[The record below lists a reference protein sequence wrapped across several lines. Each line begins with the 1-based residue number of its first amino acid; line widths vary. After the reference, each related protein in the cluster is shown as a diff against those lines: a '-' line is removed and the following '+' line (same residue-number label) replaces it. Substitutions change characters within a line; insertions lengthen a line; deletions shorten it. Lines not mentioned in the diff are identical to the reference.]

1 MEIAKTE
8 TMAMTDDIKQQTPTG
23 SQNSDTDG
31 DTPCLRILLAEDHKV
46 NQMLATTM
54 LENLGHSVDL
64 VVNGAEAVEAVKSTA
79 YDLVLMD
86 VQMPVMNGVDATI
99 AIRNLDGRGARIPVI
114 AMTANAMQ
122 GDREQY
128 LAAGMDDYIAKPII
142 LVDLAGKV
150 LEWGSKR
157 SECGVVAPAEQ

>member
-1 MEIAKTE
+1 
-8 TMAMTDDIKQQTPTG
+8 MTDNINEQITMVAKETDEDDETG
-23 SQNSDTDG
+23 STGGAPSI
-31 DTPCLRILLAEDHKV
+31 RVLLAEDHKV

-54 LENLGHSVDL
+54 LENLGHTVEL
-64 VVNGAEAVEAVKSTA
+64 VVNGAEAVEGVKSNS

-86 VQMPVMNGVDATI
+86 VQMPVMNGVEATI
-99 AIRNLDGRGARIPVI
+99 AIRKLGGQGASIPVI

-142 LVDLAGKV
+142 LTDLAEKV
-150 LEWGSKR
+150 LKWGSKR
-157 SECGVVAPAEQ
+157 SSRGTAEPEI

>member
-1 MEIAKTE
+1 MIENISEQITMGAK
-8 TMAMTDDIKQQTPTG
+8 
-23 SQNSDTDG
+23 DTDEDG
-31 DTPCLRILLAEDHKV
+31 ETASAGGASNIRVLLAEDHKV

-54 LENLGHSVDL
+54 LENLGHTVDL
-64 VVNGAEAVEAVKSTA
+64 VVNGAEAVEAVKSNS

-86 VQMPVMNGVDATI
+86 VQMPVMNGVEATI
-99 AIRNLDGRGARIPVI
+99 AIRELDGDSASIPVI

-142 LVDLAGKV
+142 LVDLAEKV
-150 LEWGSKR
+150 MKWGSKR
-157 SECGVVAPAEQ
+157 SDGGTAAPEK

>member
-1 MEIAKTE
+1 
-8 TMAMTDDIKQQTPTG
+8 MTDNINEQITMVAKETDEDDETG
-23 SQNSDTDG
+23 STGGAPSI
-31 DTPCLRILLAEDHKV
+31 RVLLAEDHKV

-54 LENLGHSVDL
+54 LENLGHTVEL
-64 VVNGAEAVEAVKSTA
+64 VVNGAEAVEGVKSNS

-86 VQMPVMNGVDATI
+86 VQMPVMDGVEATI
-99 AIRNLDGRGARIPVI
+99 AIRKLGGQGASIPVI

-142 LVDLAGKV
+142 LTDLAEKV
-150 LEWGSKR
+150 LKWGSKR
-157 SECGVVAPAEQ
+157 SSRGTAEPEI

>member
-1 MEIAKTE
+1 
-8 TMAMTDDIKQQTPTG
+8 MTDNINEQITMVAKDTDDDCETG
-23 SQNSDTDG
+23 SPG
-31 DTPCLRILLAEDHKV
+31 GTPSIRVLLAEDHKV

-54 LENLGHSVDL
+54 LENLGHTVEL
-64 VVNGAEAVEAVKSTA
+64 VVNGAEAVEGVKSNS

-86 VQMPVMNGVDATI
+86 VQMPVMNGVEATI
-99 AIRNLDGRGARIPVI
+99 AIRELGGQGASIPVI

-142 LVDLAGKV
+142 LTDLAEKV
-150 LEWGSKR
+150 LKWGSKR
-157 SECGVVAPAEQ
+157 SSGGTAEPEI